1 VSKNIILVK
10 TIHSRTDA
18 VLIFGIVKCER
29 RCDANWQIALR
40 HTNFHPEQFIAL
52 FCSQW
57 FWFWLNLSI
66 KTNMDVLSDAF
77 HDILIM
83 IQSHC

>member
-52 FCSQW
+52 FCSQ
-57 FWFWLNLSI
+57 
-66 KTNMDVLSDAF
+66 
-77 HDILIM
+77 
-83 IQSHC
+83 